1 MDKTN
6 KPVPRCGRCAQHPPC
21 DDGKACCT
29 CPKKNCNGRQ
39 TCADEPVEVL
49 PPQRG
54 PGRPP
59 KYMEIVETRTLPQR
73 AKKIGEYHK
82 AAMTAAAYTAV
93 YAVLC
98 GLELLAARAQV
109 RHGNWDTWVEDNCP
123 FNRVTAW
130 RYMQAAERKAKDLPN
145 VYGRKH
151 LLDTPPHLLPEK
163 DRAELITA
171 VTDAVDQQSWTELQ
185 LDLGLRT
192 PEKPKG
198 GAREGAGRPTKT
210 EAERSKQAGA
220 TGECDELERELSRFV
235 LGKTWQY
242 LDDPRRV
249 RFCDALRGAL
259 KLIGS

>member
-1 MDKTN
+1 
-6 KPVPRCGRCAQHPPC
+6 
-21 DDGKACCT
+21 
-29 CPKKNCNGRQ
+29 
-39 TCADEPVEVL
+39 
-49 PPQRG
+49 
-54 PGRPP
+54 
-59 KYMEIVETRTLPQR
+59 MEIVETRTLPQR

-151 LLDTPPHLLPEK
+151 LLDTHPHLLPEK

-210 EAERSKQAGA
+210 E
-220 TGECDELERELSRFV
+220 LEKAKELSAVDDCDDIESRLSKYV
-235 LGKTWQY
+235 LGRSWTY
-242 LDDPRRV
+242 LPAVRV
-249 RFCDALRGAL
+249 QRFKDALKGAL
-259 KLIGS
+259 TLIEKG